1 MLPTKDGITP
11 VNLFSYKYKA
21 FKFMSFPIEDGIFLV
36 KKLDPRESSVR
47 LTRFDIR
54 VGMLPPIELPPS
66 PSHNNWI
73 ERFVM
78 ELGSSP
84 PSWLSL
90 TSRKFNWL

>member
-1 MLPTKDGITP
+1 MLPTEDGITP
-11 VNLFSYKYKA
+11 VNLLSLKYNS
-21 FKFMSFPIEDGIFLV
+21 FKFVSFPIEDGIFPV
-36 KKLDPRESSVR
+36 NKLDSRPSAVR
-47 LTRFDIR
+47 LTRFDIH

-84 PSWLSL
+84 PSWL
-90 TSRKFNWL
+90 

>member
-1 MLPTKDGITP
+1 MLPTEDGITP
-11 VNLFSYKYKA
+11 VNLFSPKYKV
-21 FKFMSFPIEDGIFLV
+21 FKFVSFPIEDGMFPV
-36 KKLDPRESSVR
+36 NKFDARPSAVR

-54 VGMLPPIELPPS
+54 VGMLPPIELPTS

-84 PSWLSL
+84 PS
-90 TSRKFNWL
+90 

>member
-1 MLPTKDGITP
+1 MPTEDGITP
-11 VNLFSYKYKA
+11 VNLFSYKEKT
-21 FKFMSFPIEDGIFLV
+21 FKFVSFPIEDGIFPV
-36 KKLDPRESSVR
+36 NKLASRPSAVR

-66 PSHNNWI
+66 PSVNNWI

-84 PSWLSL
+84 PS
-90 TSRKFNWL
+90 RCH